1 MNKTVIR
8 FLSMMV
14 LSKVLT
20 VMQLLF
26 YKSKSSEDFVMS
38 VQEDFGINV
47 FEFREIGYES
57 CD

>member
-1 MNKTVIR
+1 
-8 FLSMMV
+8 MMV

>member
-1 MNKTVIR
+1 MV
-8 FLSMMV
+8 V

-26 YKSKSSEDFVMS
+26 YRSKNPEDLVMS
-38 VQEDFGINV
+38 VQGDFGINV
-47 FEFREIGYES
+47 FEFRETGCES

>member
-47 FEFREIGYES
+47 FEFREIEYES